1 MKTHNYD
8 YPEYKTARQW
18 ARAGYLP
25 TENAQGV
32 ELWANRNCQNKYTY
46 YSPAEVEPASPERLR
61 EYFAPERERR
71 NQRERERRA
80 ELRELREREKMYAAE
95 RQARELT
102 REHIRES
109 IEQLTARYSKEPPTL
124 DRVLIVDTETTGL
137 EPSENEILQLSI
149 IDGNGTEL
157 YNGYF
162 LPCAREWREAQAVN
176 HISPADVQNA
186 PRLSAELPRI
196 SEIFARAHKIIGYN
210 LPFDLSFL
218 ECSGVLVP
226 AAAERID
233 VMQLFAPIYGEY
245 SEKYGGYKW
254 QKLTKAAAYYGYDWN
269 EHGSAHDSRA
279 DCYATLF
286 VYNKIIEGGTDKAE

>member
-32 ELWANRNCQNKYTY
+32 ELWANRNCQKKYTY

-61 EYFAPERERR
+61 EYFAPDRERR
-71 NQRERERRA
+71 NQRELRAYMREY
-80 ELRELREREKMYAAE
+80 K
-95 RQARELT
+95 ARELT
-102 REHIRES
+102 RERIRES
-109 IEQLTARYSKEPPTL
+109 IEQLTARYSAEPHTL
-124 DRVLIVDTETTGL
+124 DGVLIVDTETTGL

-162 LPCAREWREAQAVN
+162 CPCAREWKEAQAVN
-176 HISPADVQNA
+176 HIAPADVQNA

-226 AAAERID
+226 AAAECID
-233 VMQLFAPIYGEY
+233 VMQLFAPIYGAN

-254 QKLTKAAAYYGYDWN
+254 QKLTKAAAYYGYDWS

-279 DCYATLF
+279 DCYATLY
-286 VYNKIIEGGTDKAE
+286 VYNKIIEGGSPAEKGVKNNE

>member
-25 TENAQGV
+25 TESVQGV
-32 ELWANRNCQNKYTY
+32 EFGSNRNCQKKHIY
-46 YSPAEVEPASPERLR
+46 YSPAEVEPASPEH
-61 EYFAPERERR
+61 ERR

-80 ELRELREREKMYAAE
+80 ELRELRELREREKEYAAE
-95 RQARELT
+95 QQARELT
-102 REHIRES
+102 RERFRES
-109 IEQLTARYSKEPPTL
+109 IELLAARYSAEPPTL
-124 DRVLIVDTETTGL
+124 AGVLIVDTETTGL
-137 EPSENEILQLSI
+137 EPGENEILQLSI
-149 IDGNGTEL
+149 IDGNGTGL

-162 LPCAREWREAQAVN
+162 CPCAREWKEAQAVN
-176 HISPADVQNA
+176 HIAPADVQNA

-210 LPFDLSFL
+210 LPFDLAFL

-279 DCYATLF
+279 DCYATFFL
-286 VYNKIIEGGTDKAE
+286 YITRSSRATAPPKKE